1 MSCFGLYTRQHWVK
15 HELTSP
21 SENEAEILRRNCVAT
36 KMLSVYARWKGFA
49 YLQGTLHKVLERLM
63 LTSQDLDLELDPTR
77 VGTQEELDKNA
88 LQLQIV
94 AKVFM
99 DDICASASNIPPSF
113 RKICSIVSPSKVWSL
128 LVNSSHTINRFPM
141 QFCTVFLTPNTLL
154 LARSSSFGSS
164 VLQLLPQR

>member
-1 MSCFGLYTRQHWVK
+1 
-15 HELTSP
+15 
-21 SENEAEILRRNCVAT
+21 LRRNCVAT

-77 VGTQEELDKNA
+77 VGTQEELQKNA

-113 RKICSIVSPSKVWSL
+113 RKICSIVSSFNILWL
-128 LVNSSHTINRFPM
+128 LINSPHTSSRFPM
-141 QFCTVFLTPNTLL
+141 LFYIASRMPNTLR
-154 LARSSSFGSS
+154 LARSFSSGFS
-164 VLQLLPQR
+164 VLQLSLQKWRDSCQHHRQRKCVEVYCS

>member
-1 MSCFGLYTRQHWVK
+1 VSNICLCTHQHLTRRR
-15 HELTSP
+15 LTFL

-77 VGTQEELDKNA
+77 VGTQEELEKNA

-113 RKICSIVSPSKVWSL
+113 RKICSIVSPVKVWSL

-141 QFCTVFLTPNTLL
+141 RFCIAFPMPSTLP
-154 LARSSSFGSS
+154 LALSSSSGSS
-164 VLQLLPQR
+164 ALQSSLQR

>member
-1 MSCFGLYTRQHWVK
+1 MSYNSLYTQQH
-15 HELTSP
+15 LTRRGLTFLP
-21 SENEAEILRRNCVAT
+21 ENEAEILRRNCVAT

-77 VGTQEELDKNA
+77 VGTQEELEKNA

-99 DDICASASNIPPSF
+99 DDICASASSIPPSF
-113 RKICSIVSPSKVWSL
+113 RKICSIVSPAKVRSL
-128 LVNSSHTINRFPM
+128 LVTSSHTIGRFPM
-141 QFCTVFLTPNTLL
+141 QSCTVFPTPSTLP
-154 LARSSSFGSS
+154 LAPSSSFASS
-164 VLQLLPQR
+164 VLQLLLPR

>member
-1 MSCFGLYTRQHWVK
+1 MSSISLCTHQYLAK
-15 HELTSP
+15 HELTFL

-77 VGTQEELDKNA
+77 VGTQEELEKNA

-113 RKICSIVSPSKVWSL
+113 RKICSIVSLAKAWSL
-128 LVNSSHTINRFPM
+128 LVNSSHTIDRFPM
-141 QFCTVFLTPNTLL
+141 QFCTVSLTPSTLPSVL
-154 LARSSSFGSS
+154 SSSSGSF
-164 VLQLLPQR
+164 VLQLLLQR